1 MSVLSKDVGVAVR
14 WSTAERLSALK
25 QIIPRRAIS
34 GILKRT
40 NVGRRYCRRLPR
52 WFMVWFVIALGL
64 FCSDSY
70 RQVFRWLNR
79 FRSNQTPGRSTL
91 CEARKSVGVAP
102 LRLLAEEVIQLEGRI
117 SDAHSFYDGMRL
129 MAIDSFVVD
138 VADSKANERAF
149 GKPGSGRAVGAFP
162 QARVLSLCEAGTHVL
177 YRSLI
182 KPHRRSEVPM
192 ARYLLRF
199 IEENMLLLW
208 DRNFLSYRLV
218 GQVLAGKAHLLARV
232 KKNMVFTPVRR
243 LKDQSFLAKLYQSP
257 RHRDRDVGG
266 ILVRII
272 EYTFND
278 PGRPGC
284 GETHRLLTTL
294 LDARKHPAQRLI
306 VIYHERWEEELSIDE
321 LKTHQRERSVLRSE
335 TPAGVVQEIY
345 GLLLGHFVIRKLMCE
360 AAVIADCEPRSLSFV
375 NTLKI
380 LRCRLP
386 EVPRSATGIRLWYT
400 VLLEEVAEQRN
411 EPRRDRINPRVI
423 KRKMSNW
430 PKKRQKHRD
439 FPQPTMKFA
448 QSVVMLN

>member
-1 MSVLSKDVGVAVR
+1 MSFLSKDAGLAVR

-25 QIIPRRAIS
+25 QIVPQRAIEK
-34 GILKRT
+34 ILKRT
-40 NVGRRYCRRLPR
+40 NVGSRHCRRLPR

-64 FCSDSY
+64 FSSDSY

-79 FRSNQTPGRSTL
+79 FRSNLTPGRSTL
-91 CEARKSVGVAP
+91 CEARKSVGIAP
-102 LRLLAEEVIQLEGRI
+102 LRLLTEEVVRLEGR
-117 SDAHSFYDGMRL
+117 SEDAHSFYEGMRL

-138 VADSKANERAF
+138 LADSPANERAF
-149 GKPGSGRAVGAFP
+149 GRPGSGRAAGAFP

-192 ARYLLRF
+192 TRYLLRF

-218 GQVLAGKAHLLARV
+218 EQVLAKKAHLLARV
-232 KKNMVFTPVRR
+232 KKNMVFKPVQR
-243 LKDQSFLAKLYQSP
+243 LKDQSFLAKLYPSA

-266 ILVRII
+266 ILVRIV

-278 PGRPGC
+278 PGRPGS

-321 LKTHQRERSVLRSE
+321 LKTHQRERPVLRSE

-345 GLLLGHFVIRKLMCE
+345 GLLLGHYVIRKLMCE
-360 AAVIADCEPRSLSFV
+360 AAVTANCEPRNLSFV

-386 EVPRSATGIRLWYT
+386 EVPRSAAGIRLWYT
-400 VLLEEVAEQRN
+400 TLLEEVAEERI
-411 EPRRDRINPRVI
+411 EPRRDRVNPRVI

-430 PKKRQKHRD
+430 PKKRLKHPD
-439 FPQPTMKFA
+439 FPQPTMPFLK
-448 QSVVMLN
+448 SIVMLN